1 MNRSKLC
8 VREYARAVIACSA
21 VCFISRMDAADKP
34 WPPPS
39 GVPMTAWGKTVSP
52 DKAVLPEYPRPQMMR
67 NEWLNLNGLWNYAIT
82 PKAATEAPA
91 KFDGRILV
99 PFPIESVLSQVAKKI
114 DGNDRLWYAR
124 NFEVP
129 ERWMG
134 QRILLNFGAV
144 NWEATIWVNGKWV
157 GHHTGGYDGFSLDIT
172 NALKPSGPQELVVSV
187 HHPVVGGEPHGKQE
201 VRTGYITYTAA
212 AGIWQTVWLEP
223 VPVDHIDH
231 LKIIPDIDR
240 GQLHLVVATG
250 SIAAAGQTVEAI
262 VMDGEQEVAR
272 GSGFN
277 GLPISIAIPKAKLWW
292 PETPFLYDLRIAL
305 KQDGKIVDAV
315 GSYFGMR
322 KISIGPDQKG
332 ITRILLN
339 NEFIFQN
346 GLLDQGYWPDGIYTA
361 PTDEALHFDVEMT
374 RKLGYNMLR
383 KHVKVEPD
391 RWYYWT
397 DKLGVLVW
405 QDMPS
410 AGEISWDDYFSR
422 YVKAGQF
429 LPDPWG
435 NYESELRRMIRGRFN
450 HPSIVMWI
458 NFNEGWGLSMTPEE
472 PQQPRRAAP
481 GMGALLRRM
490 VNAVRE
496 EDPTRLIDPE
506 SGVGGGGKKPD
517 GSGYGNDLFDFKLG
531 DVLDYHAYAR
541 ETPTAEKNR
550 AAVLGE
556 YGWAHLRDR
565 AFPLID
571 QSRDLTLSGIVL
583 VQLTDVENEEN
594 GALTYARA
602 QKPAIPAGQT
612 GIDLINKMHRSGYL
626 NYPGRDPRT
635 VTPDAAK

>member
-1 MNRSKLC
+1 M
-8 VREYARAVIACSA
+8 A
-21 VCFISRMDAADKP
+21 
-34 WPPPS
+34 
-39 GVPMTAWGKTVSP
+39 
-52 DKAVLPEYPRPQMMR
+52 
-67 NEWLNLNGLWNYAIT
+67 
-82 PKAATEAPA
+82 EAPRTMRRNSDL
-91 KFDGRILV
+91 K
-99 PFPIESVLSQVAKKI
+99 VAP
-114 DGNDRLWYAR
+114 G
-124 NFEVP
+124 V
-129 ERWMG
+129 G
-134 QRILLNFGAV
+134 QNRPAF
-144 NWEATIWVNGKWV
+144 
-157 GHHTGGYDGFSLDIT
+157 
-172 NALKPSGPQELVVSV
+172 
-187 HHPVVGGEPHGKQE
+187 
-201 VRTGYITYTAA
+201 TYTAA

-223 VPVDHIDH
+223 VPVAHIDH
-231 LKIIPDIDR
+231 LKMTSDIDQ
-240 GQLHLVVATG
+240 GQLHLTVATG
-250 SIAAAGQTVEAI
+250 SLAAAGQTVEAA
-262 VMDGEQEVAR
+262 VLDGEQEVAR
-272 GSGFN
+272 GSGVP
-277 GLPISIAIPKAKLWW
+277 GLPISIAIPQAKLWW
-292 PETPFLYDLRIAL
+292 PETPFLYDLSITL
-305 KQDGKIVDAV
+305 KQDGKLVDAV

-361 PTDEALHFDVEMT
+361 PTDEALRFDVEMT

-410 AGEISWDDYFSR
+410 AGEIAWDDYYSR

-435 NYESELRRMIRGRFN
+435 NFESELRRMVRGRFN
-450 HPSIVMWI
+450 HPSLVMWI
-458 NFNEGWGLSMTPEE
+458 NFNEGWGLSMTPEA
-472 PQQPRRAAP
+472 PSQPRHAAP
-481 GMGALLRRM
+481 GMDALLRRM

-531 DVLDYHAYAR
+531 DVLDYHAYAG
-541 ETPTAEKNR
+541 ETPTAEPNR

-571 QSRDLTLSGIVL
+571 QSRALTLSGLVL

-602 QKPAIPAGQT
+602 QKPAIPAEQT

-626 NYPGRDPRT
+626 NYPGRDSRT
-635 VTPDAAK
+635 VTPRAAK